1 MTEWWRDAVFYQ
13 VYPRSFADGDGDG
26 QGDLAG
32 LTARLD
38 AIAALGV
45 DALWLTPFYPSPM
58 VDGGYDVADYTDVDP
73 RYGDLAAFDRLL
85 AAAHAAGL
93 RVTIDLVP
101 NHCSSEHRWFRDA
114 IEAAPGSPER
124 ARFLVR
130 DGRGP
135 GGAQPPTN
143 WGSVF
148 SGASWT
154 RFPDG
159 QWYYHLFDP
168 TQPDFNWANPEVAEE
183 FERILRFWLD
193 RGVDGFRIDVSDAL
207 IKDFDA
213 GDTPGGHPVIPKGAS
228 SPLHE
233 HYRAF
238 RRVMDDYDGDRMA
251 VLETGA
257 PAEEVALL
265 VRPDE
270 MHLAFD
276 LALTKARWTAPA
288 LHEAIEEGLAVAR
301 LSGAPAT
308 WVIENHDLPRAV
320 TRYGADVELSG
331 EYVPETEH
339 EDAGGPDL
347 EQGTRRARAAAVL
360 LCSLP
365 GAVYLFQGQE
375 LGLPEVEDLPDDV
388 REDPVF
394 HRSGGTTRGR
404 DGCRVPL
411 PWEGSEAP
419 YGFGPEGSAPWL
431 PQPEVFAGLRREL
444 QERDPGSMLALYRE
458 LLTTRKA
465 HTVLREGT
473 LEWLAAHEVPG
484 GSAGDVLAFRLRGAE
499 ESAVVVVNTG
509 PDVVPVAPGYLVS
522 SSVPRAALAGGLPRD
537 AAVVVV
543 EPTSDQ
549 ENQ

>member
-1 MTEWWRDAVFYQ
+1 MSEWWRDAVFYQ
-13 VYPRSFADGDGDG
+13 VYPRSFADADGDG
-26 QGDLAG
+26 EGDLAG
-32 LTARLD
+32 LERRLG

-101 NHCSSEHRWFRDA
+101 NHCSSEHEWFRA
-114 IEAAPGSPER
+114 AVGAAPGSSER

-135 GGAQPPTN
+135 NGSEPPTN

-154 RFPDG
+154 QLPDG

-168 TQPDFNWANPEVAEE
+168 TQPDFNWDNPDVPEE

-207 IKDFDA
+207 VKDFAA
-213 GDTPGGHPVIPKGAS
+213 GDTHDGNPVIPKGAD

-233 HYRAF
+233 HYRRF
-238 RRVMDDYDGDRMA
+238 RRVMDTYDGDRMA

-257 PAEEVALL
+257 PAEDVALL
-265 VRPDE
+265 VRRDE

-276 LALTKARWTAPA
+276 LALTKARWSADA
-288 LHEAIEEGLAVAR
+288 LRHAVEEGLAVSR
-301 LSGAPAT
+301 LSGAPPT

-320 TRYGADVELSG
+320 TRYGADVELAG

-339 EDAGGPDL
+339 ERPVVDVAR
-347 EQGTRRARAAAVL
+347 GTRRARAAAVL
-360 LCSLP
+360 LLALP
-365 GAVYLFQGQE
+365 GAVYLYQGQE
-375 LGLPEVEDLPDDV
+375 LGLPEVEDLPDEA
-388 REDPVF
+388 RQDPVF
-394 HRSGGTTRGR
+394 HRSGGASRGR

-411 PWEGSEAP
+411 PWEGETAP
-419 YGFGPEGSAPWL
+419 YGFGPAGSSPWL
-431 PQPEVFAGLRREL
+431 PQPEIFAELTRER
-444 QERDPGSMLALYRE
+444 QERDPESMLALYRE
-458 LLTTRKA
+458 LLAVRRA
-465 HTVLREGT
+465 HAVLREG
-473 LEWLAAHEVPG
+473 E
-484 GSAGDVLAFRLRGAE
+484 AG
-499 ESAVVVVNTG
+499 
-509 PDVVPVAPGYLVS
+509 
-522 SSVPRAALAGGLPRD
+522 LAGRLPRVGARLPVD
-537 AAVVVV
+537 
-543 EPTSDQ
+543 PRRRWR
-549 ENQ
+549 